1 MHIGSCNFNCKMLL
15 FDWAKFLVAKFWI
28 PTNESLN
35 LHVNHKNISQ
45 LVHPGKTSLK
55 VEQSLTNNRTKKTI
69 QTPLR
74 LIGRGLNLLMKQ
86 LWGGMS
92 VNPPNTR
99 RNNWKE
105 TLTPIPTRGVYKQS
119 AKQFSPKSTIPWH
132 CADCWC
138 LHMLS
143 CTHFS
148 LKAVYVKWTTPQK
161 TILPCGNAKVQ
172 RLKAYDLIA
181 RPKNKKSNLTSQGI
195 LSR

>member
-1 MHIGSCNFNCKMLL
+1 
-15 FDWAKFLVAKFWI
+15 
-28 PTNESLN
+28 
-35 LHVNHKNISQ
+35 
-45 LVHPGKTSLK
+45 
-55 VEQSLTNNRTKKTI
+55 
-69 QTPLR
+69 
-74 LIGRGLNLLMKQ
+74 
-86 LWGGMS
+86 MS

-181 RPKNKKSNLTSQGI
+181 RPKNKRVI
-195 LSR
+195 LPHKASCHVKKLNFTYQWRANQCYLLGKKAKFLSARWQVHHIACLWRGWGVWGGVLNQSVQSVLQENAPGHDVRFITLYQAVNMMMGH